1 MTIRTLALLAAPLT
15 LLVIVLGAFVRL
27 SDAGLGC
34 PDWPGC
40 YGRIDVPQGA
50 EQIERANAAFPDR
63 PVDVSKAWIEMIH
76 RYAAAALG
84 LLILAIGAVAW
95 RVRRESGGLLAP
107 SLSLGGLVLF
117 QGLLGMWTVTWQ
129 LKPVV
134 VMAHLLGG
142 FGTLALLWWL
152 ILRQSPGAAGWA
164 AGGSSA
170 LYRWTLIG
178 LAVVVVQVA
187 LGGWTSANYAALACP
202 DFPACQRQWWPEMDF
217 AEAFVLWRGL
227 GVNYEYG
234 VLDNAART
242 AIHMTHRL
250 GAAAVLLCVGWLSL
264 RAVRFASDRRVRAAG
279 AVVGATMLV
288 QVGLGIANVWFYLPI
303 STAVAHNACAAMLVL
318 ALITLGHG
326 LRCATRPNRQDYAKP

>member
-1 MTIRTLALLAAPLT
+1 MNIRRLALLATPFALV
-15 LLVIVLGAFVRL
+15 VIVLGAFVRL

-40 YGRIDVPQGA
+40 YGRIDVPQSA
-50 EQIERANAAFPDR
+50 EQIETANAAFPDR
-63 PVDVSKAWIEMIH
+63 PVDVAKAWIEMIH
-76 RYAAAALG
+76 RYAAATLG
-84 LLILAIGAVAW
+84 LLILAIGALAW
-95 RVRRESGGLLAP
+95 RSRRQPDALLAP
-107 SLSLGGLVLF
+107 SLALVALVLF

-129 LKPVV
+129 LKPAV

-152 ILRQSPGAAGWA
+152 ILRQSPSASGWA
-164 AGGSSA
+164 AGGA
-170 LYRWTLIG
+170 GNIYRWTLVG

-202 DFPACQRQWWPEMDF
+202 DFPTCQRQWWPEMDF
-217 AEAFVLWRGL
+217 AEAFVMWRGL
-227 GVNYEYG
+227 GVNYESG
-234 VLDNAART
+234 VLGYAART

-250 GAAAVLLCVGWLSL
+250 GALAVLLSVGWLSL
-264 RAVRFASDRRVRAAG
+264 RAVRVTAGRRVRAAG
-279 AVVGATMLV
+279 AVVGGLMLV
-288 QVGLGIANVWFYLPI
+288 QIGLGIANVWFYLPI

-326 LRCATRPNRQDYAKP
+326 VRSARI

>member
-1 MTIRTLALLAAPLT
+1 MNIRKLALLAMPLA
-15 LLVIVLGAFVRL
+15 LAVIVLGAFVRL

-40 YGRIDVPQGA
+40 YGRLDVPQSA
-50 EQIERANAAFPDR
+50 EQIEKANAAFPGR
-63 PVDVSKAWIEMIH
+63 PVDVAKAWIEMIH
-76 RYAAAALG
+76 RYAAATLG
-84 LLILAIGAVAW
+84 LVILAIGALAW
-95 RVRRESGGLLAP
+95 RQRRTPDAMLA
-107 SLSLGGLVLF
+107 SALSLVALVVF

-152 ILRQSPGAAGWA
+152 VLRQTPAAAGWA
-164 AGGSSA
+164 RGAGSR
-170 LYRWTLIG
+170 LHRWVFAG
-178 LAVVVVQVA
+178 LAIVVAQVA

-202 DFPACQRQWWPEMDF
+202 DFPACQSQWWPEMDF
-217 AEAFVLWRGL
+217 AEAFVMWRGL

-234 VLDNAART
+234 VLENAART

-250 GAAAVLLCVGWLSL
+250 GAVAVFLSVGWLSL
-264 RAVRFASDRRVRAAG
+264 RALRAAADRRVRIAG
-279 AVVGATMLV
+279 AAVGGLTLV
-288 QVGLGIANVWFYLPI
+288 QIGLGIANVWFYLPM
-303 STAVAHNACAAMLVL
+303 STAVAHNACAAMLIL

-326 LRCATRPNRQDYAKP
+326 LRSAGIRSSGEKP

>member
-1 MTIRTLALLAAPLT
+1 MNIRRLALLATPFA

-40 YGRIDVPQGA
+40 YGRIDVPQSA
-50 EQIERANAAFPDR
+50 EQIEKANAAFPQR
-63 PVDVSKAWIEMIH
+63 PVDVTKAWIEMIH

-84 LLILAIGAVAW
+84 LLILAIGGLAW
-95 RVRRESGGLLAP
+95 RRRSEPDALLAP
-107 SLSLGGLVLF
+107 SLGLVVLVLF

-152 ILRQSPGAAGWA
+152 ILRHSPYASGWA
-164 AGGSSA
+164 AGADSG
-170 LYRWTLIG
+170 LYRWTLAG

-217 AEAFVLWRGL
+217 AEAFVMWRGL

-250 GAAAVLLCVGWLSL
+250 GALAVLLSVGWLSA
-264 RAVRFASDRRVRAAG
+264 RALLSSAGNRVRIAG
-279 AVVGATMLV
+279 AVVGGLMLV
-288 QVGLGIANVWFYLPI
+288 QFGLGIANVWFYLPI
-303 STAVAHNACAAMLVL
+303 STAVGHNACAAMLVL

-326 LRCATRPNRQDYAKP
+326 LRPARH

>member
-1 MTIRTLALLAAPLT
+1 MDIKRLALIAAPLALL
-15 LLVIVLGAFVRL
+15 VVVLGAFVRL

-40 YGRIDVPQGA
+40 YGQIDVPQGA
-50 EQIERANAAFPDR
+50 EQIEKANAAFPER
-63 PVDVSKAWIEMIH
+63 PVNVAKAWIEMIH

-84 LLILAIGAVAW
+84 LVILAIGAIAY
-95 RVRRESGGLLAP
+95 RRRGEPNAMLAP
-107 SLSLGGLVLF
+107 SLSLVALVLF

-152 ILRQSPGAAGWA
+152 ILRRTSTAAAWA
-164 AGGSSA
+164 AGADSR
-170 LYRWTLIG
+170 LYRWTLLG
-178 LAVVVVQVA
+178 LAVVVIQVA

-202 DFPACQRQWWPEMDF
+202 DFPACQREWWPEMDF
-217 AEAFVLWRGL
+217 AEAFVMWRGL
-227 GVNYEYG
+227 GVSYEYG

-250 GAAAVLLCVGWLSL
+250 GALAVLLYVGWLS
-264 RAVRFASDRRVRAAG
+264 VRTMWFAAARKVRIAG
-279 AVVGATMLV
+279 AVVGSLMLI
-288 QVGLGIANVWFYLPI
+288 QMGLGIANVWFYLPI
-303 STAVAHNACAAMLVL
+303 STAVAHNACAALLIL
-318 ALITLGHG
+318 ALVTLSHG
-326 LRCATRPNRQDYAKP
+326 LRPTRE

>member
-1 MTIRTLALLAAPLT
+1 MNIRRLALLATPFALV
-15 LLVIVLGAFVRL
+15 VIVLGAFVRL

-40 YGRIDVPQGA
+40 YGRIDVPQSA
-50 EQIERANAAFPDR
+50 EQIEKANAAFPDR
-63 PVDVSKAWIEMIH
+63 PVDVAKAWIEMIH
-76 RYAAAALG
+76 RYAAATLG

-95 RVRRESGGLLAP
+95 RRRREPDALLAP
-107 SLSLGGLVLF
+107 SLALVALVLV

-152 ILRQSPGAAGWA
+152 ILRQSPAASGWA
-164 AGGSSA
+164 AGGGGG
-170 LYRWTLIG
+170 LYRWTLAG
-178 LAVVVVQVA
+178 LAVVVVQIA

-217 AEAFVLWRGL
+217 AEAFVMWRGL

-250 GAAAVLLCVGWLSL
+250 GAVAVLLSVGWLSL
-264 RAVRFASDRRVRAAG
+264 RALRFATDRRVRTAG
-279 AVVGATMLV
+279 AVVGGLMLV
-288 QVGLGIANVWFYLPI
+288 QIGLGIANVWFYLPI
-303 STAVAHNACAAMLVL
+303 STAVAHNACAAMLAL

-326 LRCATRPNRQDYAKP
+326 LRYERK

>member
-1 MTIRTLALLAAPLT
+1 MTIRKLALLAAPLA

-40 YGRIDVPQGA
+40 YGWIDVPQDAGEIA
-50 EQIERANAAFPDR
+50 RANAAYPER
-63 PVDVSKAWIEMIH
+63 PVDVTKAWIEMIH

-84 LLILAIGAVAW
+84 LVILAIGAVAF
-95 RVRRESGGLLAP
+95 RRRRETDAMLAP
-107 SLSLGGLVLF
+107 ALSLVALVVF

-152 ILRQSPGAAGWA
+152 ILRQSPSAANWAQGADGR
-164 AGGSSA
+164 
-170 LYRWTLIG
+170 LRRWVHLG
-178 LAVVVVQVA
+178 LAIVVVQVA

-217 AEAFVLWRGL
+217 AEAFVMWRGL

-250 GAAAVLLCVGWLSL
+250 GALLVLAYIGWLS
-264 RAVRFASDRRVRAAG
+264 VRSACFAAARKVRSAG
-279 AVVGATMLV
+279 AAVGALMLV
-288 QVGLGIANVWFYLPI
+288 QVGLGIANVWFYLPM
-303 STAVAHNACAAMLVL
+303 SSALAHNACAALLVL
-318 ALITLGHG
+318 ALVTMAHG
-326 LRCATRPNRQDYAKP
+326 LRRAQPSLRT

>member
-1 MTIRTLALLAAPLT
+1 MNIRRLALIATPLA

-40 YGRIDVPQGA
+40 YGRIDVPQSA
-50 EQIERANAAFPDR
+50 EQIEKANSAFPDR

-84 LLILAIGAVAW
+84 LVILAIGALAW
-95 RVRRESGGLLAP
+95 RRRREPDSLLGP
-107 SLSLGGLVLF
+107 SLSLVALVLF

-129 LKPVV
+129 LKPIV

-152 ILRQSPGAAGWA
+152 ILRQSPAATGWA
-164 AGGSSA
+164 PGADSG
-170 LYRWTLIG
+170 LRRWVHLG
-178 LAVVVVQVA
+178 LAIVVAQVA

-217 AEAFVLWRGL
+217 AEAFVMWRGL

-250 GAAAVLLCVGWLSL
+250 GAVAVLLYVGWLSIRTAFL
-264 RAVRFASDRRVRAAG
+264 ASGKKVRVAG
-279 AVVGATMLV
+279 AVVGGLMLV
-288 QVGLGIANVWFYLPI
+288 QLALGVANVWFYLPI

-318 ALITLGHG
+318 ALIALGHG
-326 LRCATRPNRQDYAKP
+326 LRPAHAGHQP

>member
-1 MTIRTLALLAAPLT
+1 MSIRRLALLATPFA

-40 YGRIDVPQGA
+40 YGQLDVPQDA
-50 EQIERANAAFPDR
+50 EEIAQANAAFPDR

-84 LLILAIGAVAW
+84 LLILGIGALAW
-95 RVRRESGGLLAP
+95 RRRREPGPLLGP
-107 SLSLGGLVLF
+107 SLSLVALVLF

-152 ILRQSPGAAGWA
+152 ILRQSPAASGWA
-164 AGGSSA
+164 IGADRG
-170 LYRWTLIG
+170 LRRWVGLG
-178 LAVVVVQVA
+178 LAIVVVQVA

-217 AEAFVLWRGL
+217 SEAFVMWRGL

-250 GAAAVLLCVGWLSL
+250 GALAVLLSVGWLAI
-264 RAVRFASDRRVRAAG
+264 RTACFASAKRVRVAG
-279 AVVGATMLV
+279 AVVGGLMLA
-288 QVGLGIANVWFYLPI
+288 QMGLGIANVWFYLPI

-318 ALITLGHG
+318 ALVTLGHG
-326 LRCATRPNRQDYAKP
+326 LRPARN

>member
-1 MTIRTLALLAAPLT
+1 MSIRRLALVATPFA

-40 YGRIDVPQGA
+40 YGQLDVPRNAGEIA
-50 EQIERANAAFPDR
+50 RANAAFPDR
-63 PVDVSKAWIEMIH
+63 PVDVAKAWIEMIH
-76 RYAAAALG
+76 RYAAATLG
-84 LLILAIGAVAW
+84 LLILAIGTLAW
-95 RVRRESGGLLAP
+95 RQRREPDGLLAP
-107 SLSLGGLVLF
+107 SLALVALVLF

-152 ILRQSPGAAGWA
+152 ILRQSPSAAVWA
-164 AGGSSA
+164 QGEDGR
-170 LYRWTLIG
+170 LYRWTLVG
-178 LAVVVVQVA
+178 LAVVVVQIA

-217 AEAFVLWRGL
+217 AEAFVMWRGL
-227 GVNYEYG
+227 GTNYEYG
-234 VLDNAART
+234 VLDYAART

-250 GAAAVLLCVGWLSL
+250 GALAVLLYVGWLS
-264 RAVRFASDRRVRAAG
+264 VRSACFASARKVRIAG
-279 AVVGATMLV
+279 AAVGALTLV
-288 QVGLGIANVWFYLPI
+288 QIGLGIANVWFYLPM
-303 STAVAHNACAAMLVL
+303 SSALAHNACAALLVL
-318 ALITLGHG
+318 ALVTMAHG
-326 LRCATRPNRQDYAKP
+326 LRPTGN

>member
-1 MTIRTLALLAAPLT
+1 MTIRTLALLAAPLA

-50 EQIERANAAFPDR
+50 EQIEKANAAFPDR

-95 RVRRESGGLLAP
+95 RARRESGGLLAP

-152 ILRQSPGAAGWA
+152 ILRQSPGASGWA
-164 AGGSSA
+164 GGGNGA

-250 GAAAVLLCVGWLSL
+250 GAAAVLLSVGGLSL
-264 RAVRFASDRRVRAAG
+264 RAVRFAADRRVRAAG
-279 AVVGATMLV
+279 AVVGMLMLV

-303 STAVAHNACAAMLVL
+303 STAVAHNACAAILVL

-326 LRCATRPNRQDYAKP
+326 LRCARQQNRQDYPKS

>member
-1 MTIRTLALLAAPLT
+1 MTLRKLALFATPLA

-40 YGRIDVPQGA
+40 YGQIDVPREAGEIA
-50 EQIERANAAFPDR
+50 RANAAFPER
-63 PVDVSKAWIEMIH
+63 PVDVAKAWIEMIH

-84 LLILAIGAVAW
+84 LLILAIGALAW
-95 RVRRESGGLLAP
+95 RRRQEPNALLAP
-107 SLSLGGLVLF
+107 SLALVALVLF

-152 ILRQSPGAAGWA
+152 ILRQSPAASGWA
-164 AGGSSA
+164 AGGGGS
-170 LYRWTLIG
+170 LYRWTLAG
-178 LAVVVVQVA
+178 LAVVVVQIA

-217 AEAFVLWRGL
+217 AEAFVMWRGL
-227 GVNYEYG
+227 GVSYEYG

-250 GAAAVLLCVGWLSL
+250 GAVAVLLSVGWLSL
-264 RAVRFASDRRVRAAG
+264 GSLRFAAGRRVRIAG
-279 AVVGATMLV
+279 AVVGGLMLV
-288 QVGLGIANVWFYLPI
+288 QIGLGIANVWFYLPI
-303 STAVAHNACAAMLVL
+303 STAVGHNACAALLIL

-326 LRCATRPNRQDYAKP
+326 LRSAGK